1 MTELNVKVGDRVAY
15 IAGGFHSAKTIET
28 VSKITPTGRIKLERF
43 KDIQF
48 NKYGRAMGDG
58 YRGRITELTPELEK
72 EIMEKQTI
80 KKCFEKLRCLKSLD
94 YTTAAKILDAIEE
107 MEVLKNE

>member
-1 MTELNVKVGDRVAY
+1 MKELNVKVGDRVAY
-15 IAGGFHSAKTIET
+15 TSDGFYSAKTIET

-48 NKYGRAMGDG
+48 NKYGREMGSDF
-58 YRGRITELTPELEK
+58 YRGHIEELTPKLEK

-94 YTTAAKILDAIEE
+94 YTTAVKILDALEE
-107 MEVLKNE
+107 MEA